1 MVVILHRKA
10 NNIEI
15 KGQEKLGGNDVIRP
29 DKKEAI
35 KHVLRVTGMV
45 RITQEKQF

>member
-15 KGQEKLGGNDVIRP
+15 KGQEKLGGNDVRP